1 MEAGSEESETTERLN
16 VEDKKIQQLD
26 VSSGK
31 EEMGERNG
39 GFLKVQEVRGWDRI
53 KVTDR

>member
-39 GFLKVQEVRGWDRI
+39 GFSGSRK
-53 KVTDR
+53 